1 MPEENDPED
10 DEFITAFSV
19 QFSDDDNIF
28 ATLDFLEWNW
38 SIIHEKDGTH
48 MVKYG
53 IPDYLMN

>member
-19 QFSDDDNIF
+19 LFSSDDNAF
-28 ATLDFLEWNW
+28 ATLDFLEWDW
-38 SIIHEKDGTH
+38 HIVKQSDGN
-48 MVKYG
+48 MVSYG